1 MAEGRISWKNV
12 DNLSL
17 GKAVANFNR
26 KIKRIETEE
35 NKGYLPETLNFKDVK
50 ENITTRRELNRVI
63 QNLRNFN
70 KEGAEE
76 LYQNDAGEE
85 MTKWEKDVLQDE
97 ILRGIRRLNK
107 ELRSV
112 DKTKYPFE
120 TDVELNLK
128 QRINNLKNFQ
138 NVKGFNFKLLKER
151 AFNIGRM
158 DFEMN
163 RAIIYQNNYMKTLK
177 RYSHF
182 DNYDLLINELEKYKN
197 PIRFYDLMKTKG
209 ELTEDL
215 TYVSDEYYTQEEFNK
230 FVLQFVN
237 VDKMIDSEN

>member
-1 MAEGRISWKNV
+1 MAEGQISWKNV

-26 KIKRIETEE
+26 KINKIKTEE
-35 NKGYLPETLNFKDVK
+35 NKLYLPEEINFKDIK
-50 ENITTRRELNRVI
+50 QNILTRRELNRVI
-63 QNLRNFN
+63 KNLRSFN

-85 MTKWEKDVLQDE
+85 MTRWEKNIIKDE
-97 ILRGIRRLNK
+97 ISRGIRRLNK
-107 ELRSV
+107 ELRSI

-128 QRINNLKNFQ
+128 QRINNLKKFENL
-138 NVKGFNFKLLKER
+138 KGFDFKVLKKR

-158 DFEMN
+158 DYEMN
-163 RAIIYQNNYMKTLK
+163 RAINYQNNYIKTLE

-182 DNYDLLINELEKYKN
+182 DNYDLLIKELEKYKN
-197 PIRFYDLMKTKG
+197 PIRFFKLMKSKG

-215 TYVSDEYYTQEEFNK
+215 TYVSDEYYTQQEFNK
-230 FVLQFVN
+230 FVLQFVDVN
-237 VDKMIDSEN
+237 KMVDSEN

>member
-85 MTKWEKDVLQDE
+85 MTRWEKDIIKDE
-97 ILRGIRRLNK
+97 ISRGIRRLNK

-120 TDVELNLK
+120 TDIELNLK
-128 QRINNLKNFQ
+128 QRINNLKKFENL
-138 NVKGFNFKLLKER
+138 KGFDFKVLKER

-158 DFEMN
+158 DYEMN
-163 RAIIYQNNYMKTLK
+163 RAINYKNNYMKTLE

-182 DNYDLLINELEKYKN
+182 DNYDLLIKELEKYKN
-197 PIRFYDLMKTKG
+197 PIRFFKLMKSKG

-230 FVLQFVN
+230 FVLQFVD
-237 VDKMIDSEN
+237 VDKMVDSEN

>member
-35 NKGYLPETLNFKDVK
+35 NKGYLPETLDFKDVK
-50 ENITTRRELNRVI
+50 ENITTRRELNRII

-97 ILRGIRRLNK
+97 ISRGIRRLNK

-158 DFEMN
+158 DYEMN
-163 RAIIYQNNYMKTLK
+163 RSIIYQNNYMKTLE

-197 PIRFYDLMKTKG
+197 PIRFYNLMKTKG

-230 FVLQFVN
+230 FVLQFVD

>member
-1 MAEGRISWKNV
+1 MAEGRISWRNV

-50 ENITTRRELNRVI
+50 ENITTRRELNRII

-97 ILRGIRRLNK
+97 ISRGIRRLNK

-163 RAIIYQNNYMKTLK
+163 RAINYQNNYMKTLE

-197 PIRFYDLMKTKG
+197 PIRFYNLMKTKG

-230 FVLQFVN
+230 FVLQFVD

>member
-35 NKGYLPETLNFKDVK
+35 NKGYLPETLDFKDVK

-107 ELRSV
+107 ELKSV

-158 DFEMN
+158 DYEMN
-163 RAIIYQNNYMKTLK
+163 RSIIYQNNYMKTLE

>member
-50 ENITTRRELNRVI
+50 ENITTRRELNRII

-76 LYQNDAGEE
+76 LYQNDAGEQ

-97 ILRGIRRLNK
+97 ISRGIRRLNK

-128 QRINNLKNFQ
+128 QRINNLKKFQ
-138 NVKGFNFKLLKER
+138 NVKGFNFKVLKER

-158 DFEMN
+158 DYEMN
-163 RAIIYQNNYMKTLK
+163 KAINYQNNYMETLE

-182 DNYDLLINELEKYKN
+182 DNYDLLIKKLEKYKN
-197 PIRFYDLMKTKG
+197 PIRFYELMKSKG

-230 FVLQFVN
+230 FVLQFVD